1 MAELL
6 LQLIRS
12 GNGAE
17 GKTSYNNAKHVDTFS
32 LLLRLHYKPRVLA
45 ALGVSGGGM
54 SIIVAGKLALKPG
67 SRDALI
73 EKSIESITLARKN
86 SDCQDFS
93 VSPDPIDG
101 NRVNIYGKHYDV

>member
-1 MAELL
+1 VK
-6 LQLIRS
+6 
-12 GNGAE
+12 G
-17 GKTSYNNAKHVDTFS
+17 FS
-32 LLLRLHYKPRVLA
+32 TA
-45 ALGVSGGGM
+45 TLGVSGGGM